1 MALIQCKECGH
12 EISDAATSCP
22 HCGAPVKPS
31 TPVKSNTKTYMVS
44 ALLLGIVAILIAVAN
59 SGPGSIAQQNAT
71 VMFGAI
77 GIISIVAAVVLFIK
91 SKNE

>member
-1 MALIQCKECGH
+1 
-12 EISDAATSCP
+12 
-22 HCGAPVKPS
+22 
-31 TPVKSNTKTYMVS
+31 MVS